1 MVISSLTIQPAV
13 EYAQTSCNVQEMGR
27 LVSWRPTVRHLV
39 PKGTCCRCHFLCR
52 RSAALRRFL
61 LHSVV
66 CMSRHTN
73 PSLGT
78 VLRGFPKTPLL
89 LLRSNSPSRSPI
101 HSDAGGVVQ
110 PSLSIFTAFPPEVG
124 VLCLWGDMRTVCLLI
139 ADIGMGG
146 HASVTAAVFA
156 VGCIQQSRCSVI
168 KI

>member
-1 MVISSLTIQPAV
+1 MGSLSIRRPAV
-13 EYAQTSCNVQEMGR
+13 SHFVSNVSN
-27 LVSWRPTVRHLV
+27 SWLGLR
-39 PKGTCCRCHFLCR
+39 R

-61 LHSVV
+61 LH
-66 CMSRHTN
+66 CWGFMSGHNT
-73 PSLGT
+73 PSLWT

-110 PSLSIFTAFPPEVG
+110 PSLSIFPAFPPEVR

-139 ADIGMGG
+139 ADIDMGG

-156 VGCIQQSRCSVI
+156 VGCIQQSRRSVI